1 MGDRT
6 GSRGEATLTSAGR
19 GPVGTGEA
27 YKREAAMA
35 AAAAATMSRGAEEH
49 VRDQVE
55 KGRLGFSKL
64 AESSS
69 SQEVLFFYI

>member
-27 YKREAAMA
+27 YKREAAM
-35 AAAAATMSRGAEEH
+35 AAAATMSRGAEEH

>member
-27 YKREAAMA
+27 YKREAAM
-35 AAAAATMSRGAEEH
+35 AAATMSRGAEEH